1 MNETVKTGLFA
12 AAVAAVA
19 AAAVALSVR
28 AAAPGSYPFAVVAGK
43 LWHLGLFG
51 VFWFAVYAVGRLT
64 GGLLFGARW
73 KAPDLATAWG
83 MVVFVVVA
91 FAACAAGL
99 AYAWLFR
106 ASVIVAALAGVAFLR
121 LDLREVPA
129 RIKRWAEEVELS
141 TALLVA
147 ALAAVTL
154 PLALGAALPPF
165 YWDALTYHLAVP
177 RAYAEAHGFVY
188 LPHNVYASMPFGGS
202 LFYLWPY
209 FWDGWITARASHLVA
224 TVLALA
230 LTYRL
235 ARLWVPQFYAALA
248 SAFVLLTPVVVVSIA
263 GAHNDHF
270 QILFV
275 VAALYVYFS
284 NEREGAE
291 RIGRSWLAVGAF
303 VGAAVAVKYSAFAV
317 AAAFAP
323 IWIYDVARRRVRVRW
338 VLAAAAAALV
348 LVGPWLVK
356 AYVERGN
363 PVFPL
368 LYEVF
373 GGRDFTLEQAER
385 FYAWQ
390 YGTGPGR
397 GLRDFLLLPYRISVE
412 ADINYANFTGVFLPF
427 LLAWAALA
435 AAVFRRGGRLVAF
448 GWLYLAA
455 WFFGSQQLRFLG
467 AALPA
472 LGTAAAAVLA
482 AAERGVGNWPRR
494 VGRVVVTGG
503 LIVVSLP
510 CFSGVM
516 LGGTFGYAFFLNG
529 DYDGF
534 LRKNVGMYPAQEY
547 INEKLPAQAKV
558 LMLFTNHT
566 LYLEREAVYDSFL
579 EASPFLAAAERAHN
593 PRELYDLAREGGC
606 THVHVYHFFEGNIW
620 PYYSPEARRN
630 VYEFLECFGEMR
642 FRDSQN
648 EVYELVGD

>member
-1 MNETVKTGLFA
+1 MRPRLGTGLLA

-28 AAAPGSYPFAVVAGK
+28 AAPGAYPFAVVAGK

-83 MVVFVVVA
+83 IVVFVGAA
-91 FAACAAGL
+91 FVACAAGL

-106 ASVIVAALAGVAFLR
+106 ASVVVAALAGVAFLR
-121 LDLREVPA
+121 TELREVGA
-129 RIKRWAEEVELS
+129 RIKRWAEELELS
-141 TALLVA
+141 TALLLV

-154 PLALGAALPPF
+154 PMALAAAFPPY

-177 RAYAEAHGFVY
+177 KAYAGAHGFAY

-209 FWDGWITARASHLVA
+209 FWDGWITSRASHLVA
-224 TVLALA
+224 TVLALS

-235 ARLWVPQFYAALA
+235 ARLWVPQFHAALA
-248 SAFVLLTPVVVVSIA
+248 SAFVLLTPPVIVAIS
-263 GAHNDHF
+263 GAHNDHY
-270 QILFV
+270 QILFA
-275 VAALYVYFS
+275 VAALNAYFS
-284 NEREGAE
+284 EGREGAD

-303 VGAAVAVKYSAFAV
+303 AGAAVAVKYSAFAV
-317 AAAFAP
+317 AAAFIP
-323 IWIYDVARRRVRVRW
+323 IWIYDLIRGRIRVRW

-368 LYEVF
+368 MYEVF
-373 GGRDFTLEQAER
+373 GGRDFTAEQAER

-390 YGTGPGR
+390 YGIGPGR
-397 GLRDFLLLPYRISVE
+397 GLFDFLLLPYRVSVT
-412 ADINYANFTGVFLPF
+412 ADVNYANFSGVFLPF
-427 LLAWAALA
+427 LLPWAAI
-435 AAVFRRGGRLVAF
+435 AVVAFRRGGRLVAF

-472 LGTAAAAVLA
+472 FGTAAAAVLA
-482 AAERGVGNWPRR
+482 AAERGAGSWTRR
-494 VGRVVVTGG
+494 LGRVVVVGG
-503 LIVVSLP
+503 LIAVSVP
-510 CFSGVM
+510 SFSGVM

-529 DYDGF
+529 DYEGF
-534 LRKNVGMYPAQEY
+534 LRENVGMYPAQEY
-547 INEKLPAQAKV
+547 INAKLPAQAKV
-558 LMLFTNHT
+558 LMVFTNHT
-566 LYLEREAVYDSFL
+566 LFLEREAVYDSFL
-579 EASPFLAAAERAHN
+579 EASPFLLAAEEARD
-593 PRELYDLAREGGC
+593 PRELYDLAREWEC
-606 THVHVYHFFEGNIW
+606 THLHVYHFFEGRVW

-630 VYEFLECFGEMR
+630 VYAFFERYGDVR